1 MADNHNFLLNLSVL
15 YRNVQKYFDHVLAP
29 YEIGSGQVI
38 ILMVINEN
46 TGITMQEVSSLC
58 EIDKGTCT
66 KSVNRLIEQEYVQ
79 VRQDEK
85 DRRIK
90 RLYTTDKAEDI
101 INHLYEYRNA
111 CRTRLA
117 YDNDFS
123 MFETLLEN
131 ICDNS
136 RNRLNSEEEISS
148 IRIGGFTPL
157 TLNGYPGHISA
168 CVHTAGCPWKCPFC
182 NQRSLVYIPEDAQY
196 VDPDEVLGYLKKRKG
211 ILDGV
216 VITGGEPLMQK
227 DLKPFLK
234 KIHRYGYQIRLETSG
249 CRPQLLM
256 EYCEAGLIDQV
267 SMDIKNRPE
276 KYGETAGMDAH
287 TFSLSGVQESIR
299 YLKSS
304 SIPSEFTTTVV
315 KEFHTIEDL
324 IAIAEWIGPVDH
336 YVLQTFETS
345 GDLVNPYLQGYTE
358 KEMEEML
365 EEVRKIIPSATLRK
379 AGR

>member
-15 YRNVQKYFDHVLAP
+15 YRNIQKYFDHVLAP

-46 TGITMQEVSSLC
+46 TGITMQEVSSIC

-101 INHLYEYRNA
+101 VSLLYEYRNV
-111 CRTRLA
+111 CRNRLA
-117 YDNDFS
+117 YENDFG
-123 MFETLLEN
+123 MFEASLES

-136 RNRLNSEEEISS
+136 RNRLNSDEEISS
-148 IRIGGFTPL
+148 IRIGDFTRL
-157 TLNGYPGHISA
+157 SLNAYPGHVSA
-168 CVHTAGCPWKCPFC
+168 VVHMAGCPWKCPYC
-182 NQRSLVYIPEDAQY
+182 NRRSLVYIPEDATY
-196 VDPDEVLGYLKKRKG
+196 TDPDEVLSYLRKRKG

-216 VITGGEPLMQK
+216 VISGGEPLMQK
-227 DLKPFLK
+227 DLKPFLR
-234 KIHRYGYQIRLETSG
+234 KIHRYGYSITLKTSG
-249 CRPQLLM
+249 CRPKLLM
-256 EYCEAGLIDQV
+256 EYCEAGLVDHV
-267 SMDIKNRPE
+267 SMDIKNRVE
-276 KYGETAGMDAH
+276 KYAETAGMDVQ
-287 TFSLSGVQESIR
+287 TFSPAGVQESIR

-304 SIPSEFTTTVV
+304 VIPSEFTTTVV
-315 KEFHTIEDL
+315 KEFHTMEDL
-324 IAIAEWIGPVDH
+324 IAIAQWIGKVDS
-336 YVLQTFETS
+336 YVLQQFDAS
-345 GDLVNPYLQGYTE
+345 GELVNLHLHGYTDQ
-358 KEMEEML
+358 EMEEML
-365 EEVRKIIPSATLRK
+365 AKVREVIPSASLRK